1 MNPKLA
7 LLSNGR
13 KLSYAEYGAPDGRP
27 VLLLHGLV
35 GSVIS
40 EGMEEQLAGIPLRV
54 LALARPGYGASDY
67 FEMSC
72 VADWP
77 RQLKA
82 FLDDLGLHSFDVYA
96 ISAGAPYGYALAAFY
111 PDRVRAVYVNSGIPA
126 VCLPE
131 VLACYSPQEAALYA
145 RWREMSRQEIGREVY
160 ESYLPQFS
168 EKVRQRRDF
177 VDSMGGSL
185 ENIGQEA
192 RLQEAPWGFDLA
204 QVQCPVILAHGT
216 ADTEVP
222 YAGMA
227 ETAKRLPQ
235 AKVISL
241 EGKGHVS
248 PAVTTRLMAELL
260 QA

>member
-1 MNPKLA
+1 MTPKLA
-7 LLSNGR
+7 FLANGR

-145 RWREMSRQEIGREVY
+145 RWREMSR
-160 ESYLPQFS
+160 LPLKLGTSQNCARSATPLKENS
-168 EKVRQRRDF
+168 EA
-177 VDSMGGSL
+177 MTL
-185 ENIGQEA
+185 
-192 RLQEAPWGFDLA
+192 
-204 QVQCPVILAHGT
+204 
-216 ADTEVP
+216 
-222 YAGMA
+222 
-227 ETAKRLPQ
+227 
-235 AKVISL
+235 
-241 EGKGHVS
+241 
-248 PAVTTRLMAELL
+248 
-260 QA
+260 

>member
-1 MNPKLA
+1 MNPKLSV
-7 LLSNGR
+7 LSNGR

-96 ISAGAPYGYALAAFY
+96 ISAGAPYG
-111 PDRVRAVYVNSGIPA
+111 
-126 VCLPE
+126 
-131 VLACYSPQEAALYA
+131 
-145 RWREMSRQEIGREVY
+145 
-160 ESYLPQFS
+160 
-168 EKVRQRRDF
+168 
-177 VDSMGGSL
+177 
-185 ENIGQEA
+185 
-192 RLQEAPWGFDLA
+192 
-204 QVQCPVILAHGT
+204 
-216 ADTEVP
+216 
-222 YAGMA
+222 
-227 ETAKRLPQ
+227 
-235 AKVISL
+235 
-241 EGKGHVS
+241 
-248 PAVTTRLMAELL
+248 
-260 QA
+260 

>member
-13 KLSYAEYGAPDGRP
+13 KLSYAEYGAPDGHP

-82 FLDDLGLHSFDVYA
+82 FLDNLGLHSFDVYA

-131 VLACYSPQEAALYA
+131 Y
-145 RWREMSRQEIGREVY
+145 
-160 ESYLPQFS
+160 
-168 EKVRQRRDF
+168 
-177 VDSMGGSL
+177 
-185 ENIGQEA
+185 
-192 RLQEAPWGFDLA
+192 
-204 QVQCPVILAHGT
+204 
-216 ADTEVP
+216 
-222 YAGMA
+222 
-227 ETAKRLPQ
+227 
-235 AKVISL
+235 IS
-241 EGKGHVS
+241 H
-248 PAVTTRLMAELL
+248 P
-260 QA
+260 

>member
-13 KLSYAEYGAPDGRP
+13 KLSYAEYGAPDGHP

-35 GSVIS
+35 GSVLS

-82 FLDDLGLHSFDVYA
+82 FLDDLRLHSFDVYA
-96 ISAGAPYGYALAAFY
+96 ISAGAPYGYALAAVY
-111 PDRVRAVYVNSGIPA
+111 PDRVRAVYVNSGVPA

-131 VLACYSPQEAALYA
+131 VLAHYSSQDAALYA
-145 RWREMSRQEIGREVY
+145 HWRGMSRQEIGREVY
-160 ESYLPQFS
+160 VSYLPQFS
-168 EKVRQRRDF
+168 EEVRQSRDF

-222 YAGMA
+222 YAAMA
-227 ETAKRLPQ
+227 ETAKTPAPSQ
-235 AKVISL
+235 
-241 EGKGHVS
+241 GHF
-248 PAVTTRLMAELL
+248 P
-260 QA
+260 

>member
-13 KLSYAEYGAPDGRP
+13 KLSYAEYGAPDGHP

-82 FLDDLGLHSFDVYA
+82 FLDNLGLHSFDVYA

-126 VCLPE
+126 VCQRCWRAILHRKPRSMPAGGRCPGRRSAGRSMK
-131 VLACYSPQEAALYA
+131 VIFPSFLRRCGKGGTLWTPWAAAWRTSA
-145 RWREMSRQEIGREVY
+145 RRPG
-160 ESYLPQFS
+160 
-168 EKVRQRRDF
+168 
-177 VDSMGGSL
+177 
-185 ENIGQEA
+185 
-192 RLQEAPWGFDLA
+192 
-204 QVQCPVILAHGT
+204 C
-216 ADTEVP
+216 
-222 YAGMA
+222 
-227 ETAKRLPQ
+227 KRLPGDLILPRCSAQ
-235 AKVISL
+235 SSWPT
-241 EGKGHVS
+241 ERPTQRFPM
-248 PAVTTRLMAELL
+248 PAWRRQPNACPKPRSFPLMGRATFLRR
-260 QA
+260 